1 MKEGFRRARP
11 LVAVVLCLAHLTAA
25 GATPPALSVEQQ
37 RHLDAGEIV
46 LLDTLPPRA
55 SASAQGGTAV
65 AVVCAP
71 PAAVWAVLVDW
82 RNHPAIYPR
91 VTRAEVVHADAARV
105 RVRSTLAIG
114 PLSFDVD
121 LDKFPD
127 AERRRVEWRLPPDH
141 SGGFFSESSGYWQ
154 VDEAARG
161 ASIVTYAVGTRT
173 LAPGFLTR
181 GSHRESLVSAVESLR
196 KQAKH
201 AAGCVSR

>member
-1 MKEGFRRARP
+1 MKDGSRRVRP
-11 LVAVVLCLAHLTAA
+11 LVAIVLCLAHVTGA
-25 GATPPALSVEQQ
+25 GATPPALSVEQR

-65 AVVCAP
+65 GVVCASP
-71 PAAVWAVLVDW
+71 SAVWAVLVDW

-91 VTRAEVVHADAARV
+91 VTRAEVVHADAVRV
-105 RVRSTLAIG
+105 RVRYTLAIG

-127 AERRRVEWRLPPDH
+127 AEHRRVEWRLPQEQ

-154 VDEAARG
+154 VDEAGAG
-161 ASIVTYAVGTRT
+161 ASIVTYSVGTRT

-181 GSHRESLVSAVESLR
+181 GSHRESLASAVQSLR
-196 KQAKH
+196 RQVKH
-201 AAGCVSR
+201 ASGCASR